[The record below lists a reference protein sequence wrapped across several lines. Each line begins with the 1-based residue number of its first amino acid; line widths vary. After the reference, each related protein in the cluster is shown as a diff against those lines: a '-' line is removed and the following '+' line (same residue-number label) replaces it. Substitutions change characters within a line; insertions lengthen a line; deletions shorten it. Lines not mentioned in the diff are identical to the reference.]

1 MLIRSP
7 EAILLDEPFSAL
19 DSFLRE
25 QMQLQLLEM
34 LGDIR
39 DIVMVTHSRDEV
51 YKIADELLVMDRGR
65 IFGQGSVQDLF
76 ANPRTTLAARL
87 TGCKNISPA
96 VPAGTAPDGAQEVY
110 AKDWGLTLKLS
121 GSAGGKGRGRITH
134 IGVRAHDF
142 VPVLPGA
149 ARGFNE
155 VRIAVAARSQS
166 PFEHIVLFT
175 NADAADPQERQALWW
190 LYSKYTGVN
199 VLPDR
204 LFVPP
209 AAILPLSDG

>member
-34 LGDIR
+34 LGNIR
-39 DIVMVTHSRDEV
+39 DIIMVTHSRDEA

-96 VPAGTAPDGAQEVY
+96 VPVGTAPDGAQEVY
-110 AKDWGLTLKLS
+110 AKDWGLTLRLS
-121 GSAGGKGRGRITH
+121 RSAGGEGRGRITH

-142 VPVLPGA
+142 VPVPPGA
-149 ARGFNE
+149 AWGFNQA
-155 VRIAVAARSQS
+155 RIAVDTRSES
-166 PFEHIVLFT
+166 PFEHIVLFA
-175 NADAADPQERQALWW
+175 NADADPQTRQALWW
-190 LYSKYTGVN
+190 MYSKYAGIN
-199 VLPDR
+199 VLPER

-209 AAILPLSDG
+209 AAILPLSDA

>member
-34 LGDIR
+34 LGTNR
-39 DIVMVTHSRDEV
+39 DVIMVTHSRDEV
-51 YKIADELLVMDRGR
+51 YRIADELLVMDKGR
-65 IFGQGSVQDLF
+65 IFAQGSVRDLF

-110 AKDWGLTLKLS
+110 AKDWGLSLWLS
-121 GSAGGKGRGRITH
+121 RSAGGEGRDRITH
-134 IGVRAHDF
+134 VGVRAHDF
-142 VPVLPGA
+142 VPAPPGA
-149 ARGFNE
+149 AWGFNQ
-155 VRIAVAARSQS
+155 VRIAVATRSES
-166 PFEHIVLFT
+166 PFEHIVLFS
-175 NADAADPQERQALWW
+175 NADAADPQERQELWW
-190 LYSKYTGVN
+190 LYSKYAGVN
-199 VLPDR
+199 TLPER
-204 LFVPP
+204 LFIPP
-209 AAILPLSDG
+209 AAILPLSDS

>member
-25 QMQLQLLEM
+25 QMQIQLLEM
-34 LGDIR
+34 LGDNR
-39 DIVMVTHSRDEV
+39 DVIMVTHSRDEV
-51 YKIADELLVMDRGR
+51 YRIADELLVMDKGR
-65 IFGQGSVQDLF
+65 IFGQGSVRDLF

-87 TGCKNISPA
+87 TGCKNISSA
-96 VPAGTAPDGAQEVY
+96 APAGTAPDGAQEVY
-110 AKDWGLTLKLS
+110 AKDWGLTLRLPRP
-121 GSAGGKGRGRITH
+121 AGGEGQGRITH

-149 ARGFNE
+149 AGGFNQ
-155 VRIAVAARSQS
+155 VRIALATRSES
-166 PFEHIVLFT
+166 PFEHIVLFI
-175 NADAADPQERQALWW
+175 NADAADPQERQELWW
-190 LYSKYTGVN
+190 LYSKYAGIDA
-199 VLPDR
+199 LPER

-209 AAILPLSDG
+209 SAILPLSDP